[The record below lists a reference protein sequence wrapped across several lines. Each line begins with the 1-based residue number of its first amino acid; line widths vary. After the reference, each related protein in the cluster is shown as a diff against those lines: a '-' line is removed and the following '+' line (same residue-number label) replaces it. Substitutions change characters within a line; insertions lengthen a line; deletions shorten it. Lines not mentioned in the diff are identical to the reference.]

1 MRHWLRR
8 LYYLLPPAWR
18 FAARQAWYA
27 PIDIWERLAGRRLPL
42 TPPRGWIFTGSGDF
56 HRSGQ
61 QVVNLCCEL
70 ADLQP
75 SHRVLDVGSGIGRI
89 AVALTSAL
97 DARQGGGYEG
107 FDIVPLGVRWCQKH
121 ISTRFP
127 HFRFQ
132 CIQLAN
138 DLYRAQGITTAH
150 FTFPFPD
157 TAFDLVIVNSVFTHM
172 LPQEIRHYLKEIRR
186 VLRPGGHCWATFFL
200 YDPDETAIHFR
211 NPGFVFPHDFGHY
224 RLMDKQVQSANV
236 ALSEG
241 WLTEQ
246 ARRAGLQAQ
255 HVRYGYW
262 RSGASEAPDRFFQD
276 IVVWT
281 TA

>member
-8 LYYLLPPAWR
+8 LYYLLPPTWR
-18 FAARQAWYA
+18 FVARRVWYA
-27 PIDIWERLAGRRLPL
+27 PIDIWERFAGRRLLL

-61 QVVNLCCEL
+61 QIVNLCHEL
-70 ADLQP
+70 ANLQP
-75 SHRVLDVGSGIGRI
+75 SHCVLDVGSGIGRV
-89 AVALTSAL
+89 AVALTSVL
-97 DARQGGGYEG
+97 DARQGGRYEG
-107 FDIVPLGVRWCQKH
+107 FDVASLGVRWCQKH
-121 ISTRFP
+121 VSTRFP

-132 CIQLAN
+132 CIPLAN
-138 DLYRAQGITTAH
+138 DLYRTQGMAAAD
-150 FTFPFPD
+150 FTFPYPD
-157 TAFDLVIVNSVFTHM
+157 AAFDLVIVNSVFTHM
-172 LPQEIRHYLKEIRR
+172 LPQEIAHYLQEISR
-186 VLRPGGHCWATFFL
+186 VLSPGGCCWATFFL
-200 YDPDETAIHFR
+200 YDPDEASVHFR
-211 NPGFVFPHDFGHY
+211 NPRFVFPYDFGYY

-241 WLTEQ
+241 WLMEQ
-246 ARRAGLQAQ
+246 AFRAGLRTL

-262 RSGASEAPDRFFQD
+262 RYGFSEAPDRFFQD